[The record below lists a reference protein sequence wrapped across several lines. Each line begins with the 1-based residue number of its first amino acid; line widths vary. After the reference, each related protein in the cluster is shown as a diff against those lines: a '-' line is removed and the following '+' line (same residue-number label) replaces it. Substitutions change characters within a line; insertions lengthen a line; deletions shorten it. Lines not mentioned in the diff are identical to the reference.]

1 MEQQFDIF
9 NTRFKIMPYGSTMSG
24 FANKYSD
31 LDLCLIDTEAS
42 AYTKNDSKDPFV
54 LWRKEAFKVLGQ
66 LYSALSPNGRINWN
80 AKHQHSKSIISGM
93 HNVINI

>member
-1 MEQQFDIF
+1 
-9 NTRFKIMPYGSTMSG
+9 MSG

-42 AYTKNDSKDPFV
+42 AYTKMDARDPFV

-66 LYSALSPNGRINWN
+66 LYSALSPNGRIEWN
-80 AKHQHSKSIISGM
+80 KKHQHSKSIIPGKYTKFVQYSTVWSN
-93 HNVINI
+93 HNDTWM